1 MEFLSYLITGISLG
15 SIYAIIAL
23 GYTMVYG
30 IAKMLNFAHGDV
42 IMVGAYVSFYV
53 TMFAG
58 SNLLGEDPSA
68 LTTGAVALVSV
79 LLAMVVCTVL
89 GVVIEGLAY
98 RPLRQAGSLAVLITA
113 IGVSYFLQNAAQLL
127 FGANPKNFTPV
138 VSGQLTLFDG
148 QLRISYVALLTITAC
163 VVIMLGL
170 TAFTGKS
177 KMGKAM
183 RACSEDRGAAQL
195 MGINV
200 NATISMTFAIGSA
213 LAAIA
218 GVLLCSYSPVLQ
230 PTTGSM
236 PGIKAFTA
244 AVFGGIGSIPGAFL
258 GGLLLGVIEAMAQ
271 AYISTQL
278 SNTILFAVLIVVLLV
293 KPSGLLGKYVP
304 EKVWGG
310 GMKGYFKNMKTI
322 TKVDFA
328 TYLGVILA
336 FIVVSVCQAQ
346 GLVNRSL
353 GGMLVPICC
362 YVCMSISLNLTV
374 GILGELSLGHAGFMS
389 VGAFSGIIAAMSL
402 QSAVPNDLVR
412 MIVALVVGAFFAAIV
427 GFIVGIPVL
436 RLRGDYLAIVT
447 LAFGEIIKDLI
458 NCLLVGWDENGLHI
472 ALNVDG
478 TKSMSSLGLS
488 ENGIEIIKG
497 AQGATGNARIATFA
511 MGFALVMIT
520 LVVVLNLVRSRTGRA
535 IMAIRDNRIAAESV
549 GINVTKYKL
558 IAFVTSASLAGAAG
572 ALFGLNY
579 SNVTA
584 VQFDFNTSILVLVY
598 VVLGGLGNI
607 WGSIVATVVLYVLPE
622 ALRQFSDY
630 RMLVYAIVLILVMLA
645 TNNPQVRTL
654 ISRIIPRRK
663 GAALDE

>member
-1 MEFLSYLITGISLG
+1 MNLKNLNRSTKSNIITFGIVIGFYLLIQILSAAG
-15 SIYAIIAL
+15 
-23 GYTMVYG
+23 MVT
-30 IAKMLNFAHGDV
+30 N
-42 IMVGAYVSFYV
+42 S
-53 TMFAG
+53 FAG
-58 SNLLGEDPSA
+58 
-68 LTTGAVALVSV
+68 
-79 LLAMVVCTVL
+79 
-89 GVVIEGLAY
+89 
-98 RPLRQAGSLAVLITA
+98 Q
-113 IGVSYFLQNAAQLL
+113 
-127 FGANPKNFTPV
+127 
-138 VSGQLTLFDG
+138 
-148 QLRISYVALLTITAC
+148 
-163 VVIMLGL
+163 
-170 TAFTGKS
+170 
-177 KMGKAM
+177 
-183 RACSEDRGAAQL
+183 
-195 MGINV
+195 
-200 NATISMTFAIGSA
+200 
-213 LAAIA
+213 
-218 GVLLCSYSPVLQ
+218 
-230 PTTGSM
+230 
-236 PGIKAFTA
+236 
-244 AVFGGIGSIPGAFL
+244 
-258 GGLLLGVIEAMAQ
+258 
-271 AYISTQL
+271 
-278 SNTILFAVLIVVLLV
+278 
-293 KPSGLLGKYVP
+293 
-304 EKVWGG
+304 
-310 GMKGYFKNMKTI
+310 
-322 TKVDFA
+322 
-328 TYLGVILA
+328 
-336 FIVVSVCQAQ
+336 
-346 GLVNRSL
+346 
-353 GGMLVPICC
+353 LVPICA
-362 YVCMSISLNLTV
+362 YVVMAVSLNLTV
-374 GILGELSLGHAGFMS
+374 GMLGELSLGHAGFMS